1 MRSNTM
7 LQGKMVLKNVGSVH
21 GCTSF
26 RSDSIMSLSSQVLYV
41 VIGFACVLG
50 CFSVRFFGSQNLR
63 ELVSDG

>member
-7 LQGKMVLKNVGSVH
+7 LQGKMVLKNVGSVY

-50 CFSVRFFGSQNLR
+50 CFFRAFFRLTK
-63 ELVSDG
+63 LA